1 MLIGYTLVS
10 NMSIKTST
18 ILCLVLSVMLFRY
31 GSSLRAN
38 RPPTD
43 LDFSASPMR
52 PYLEAFSL
60 DRGNLMRYYAVD
72 LTPGRA
78 NRLIRFFVR
87 LAGSRQQH

>member
-1 MLIGYTLVS
+1 MRRGCRIEQLDRLAMLIGYTLVT

-72 LTPGRA
+72 LTPDAPTG
-78 NRLIRFFVR
+78 
-87 LAGSRQQH
+87 